1 MEETLL
7 VIYPLTNSSISSRQN
22 ITLVSRHCEEEVRKF
37 EQKHKKS
44 VLINILSYT
53 LPSLLTI
60 ASTTSSIS
68 KPVGCGLGLSV
79 ERFIQ

>member
-7 VIYPLTNSSISSRQN
+7 VIYPLTNNSIISRQN
-22 ITLVSRHCEEEVRKF
+22 ITLVSRHCEEVRKF

-44 VLINILSYT
+44 VLINILSHT